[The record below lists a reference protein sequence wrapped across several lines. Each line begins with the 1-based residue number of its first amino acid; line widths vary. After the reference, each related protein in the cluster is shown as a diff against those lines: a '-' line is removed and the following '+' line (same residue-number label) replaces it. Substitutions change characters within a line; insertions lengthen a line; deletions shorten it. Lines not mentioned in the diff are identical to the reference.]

1 MTYNEIYEKTK
12 EIITEYLRLE
22 KDEIHEE
29 THMVDDLNADSIAL
43 VELGFRI
50 SETFSIP
57 ILEPN
62 EDLMVFKNVVS
73 HIYEQVNSTASK

>member
-12 EIITEYLRLE
+12 EIIIEYLRLE

-73 HIYEQVNSTASK
+73 HIYEQVNSTSSK

>member
-73 HIYEQVNSTASK
+73 HIYEQVNSTSSK

>member
-1 MTYNEIYEKTK
+1 MTQNEIYEKTK
-12 EIITEYLRLE
+12 EIITGYLRLE

-62 EDLMVFKNVVS
+62 DDLMVFKNVVS
-73 HIYEQVNSTASK
+73 HIYEQVNNNSSK